1 MEKVRVRSAED
12 YAHLVEAHAR
22 QAADNSLYPGLNYE
36 NLSQYL
42 LEPYTRSYKPRSREP
57 SVEKS
62 HKGRATCFVML
73 HDLSAA
79 PHERGTPFLSPD
91 AFERS
96 EAIQNLGASST
107 GYLLFMRGNPT
118 PEWLNTIGYSCNV
131 DPDFFLKHL
140 DFRSTAGKQD
150 YFNLPSLPTTNEN
163 FIRLHWTTIGS
174 RLANF
179 EINGHDQGR
188 IDLLRKDSAKKME
201 RFLQDTRSTHKMN
214 MCDSFVRRF
223 AVHDENHFSLEQ
235 DVSICVNTVGNG
247 WIIVVWQDIGNDLM
261 QGLSGPWLEP
271 PNHSFS
277 WKTRALPTIQHR
289 PHMALE
295 ARSPPMRRCSEGPGS
310 GKFIQSASLLYLN
323 YGNSLDQELLS
334 YNPFYVLTDLFKF
347 TAFAEVQFLNMM
359 ETKLKKEI
367 DFSVTDSRHAP
378 TFSNLLYSKTLLD
391 QHVDQIEETIAS
403 IKSNSNTPFAN
414 GSAEVDQEVLV
425 VATKLLRDF
434 ESLSQRAKALSLHCE
449 SGMKIVTNNNMLLES
464 QRAIEQAAGVAKL
477 TKLAFFYIPL
487 SFTTSFFG
495 MNFIQFGTG
504 ALSIWVW
511 FVASAP
517 VFIISVLLLSYD
529 ISRIFGVLWSWICS
543 LFKKERV

>member
-1 MEKVRVRSAED
+1 MWRKGGSHVSDEAEAEADATFGCTMLPSRLSRRDQSPPSSSGYLRVSSAED

-36 NLSQYL
+36 NLSRYL
-42 LEPYTRSYKPRSREP
+42 LEPYTQSYKPRSRDP
-57 SVEKS
+57 SGETS
-62 HKGRATCFVML
+62 RNGRIACFAML

-79 PHERGTPFLSPD
+79 PHERETPFLSPD

-96 EAIQNLGASST
+96 EAIQNLGISST

-150 YFNLPSLPTTNEN
+150 YFNLPSLPSTNEN
-163 FIRLHWTTIGS
+163 FIRLRWTTIGS

-201 RFLQDTRSTHKMN
+201 QYLQDIRSTHKMSI
-214 MCDSFVRRF
+214 CDSFVRRF

-247 WIIVVWQDIGNDLM
+247 WIIVVWQDVGNDSM

-277 WKTRALPTIQHR
+277 WKTQALPTIQHK
-289 PHMALE
+289 PYMALE
-295 ARSPPMRRCSEGPGS
+295 ARSTPMRKCSEVPGA
-310 GKFIQSASLLYLN
+310 GKFTQSASLLYLN
-323 YGNSLDQELLS
+323 CGKTLDQELLS

-347 TAFAEVQFLNMM
+347 TAFAEAQFLNMM

-367 DFSVTDSRHAP
+367 DFSVTDKRHTP
-378 TFSNLLYSKTLLD
+378 TFSNILYSKTLLD
-391 QHVDQIEETIAS
+391 QHVDQIEDAIAS
-403 IKSNSNTPFAN
+403 IKSNNDTPFVD
-414 GSAEVDQEVLV
+414 GSVEIDREVLAV
-425 VATKLLRDF
+425 STKLLRDF
-434 ESLSQRAKALSLHCE
+434 ESLSNRAKALSLHCE
-449 SGMKIVTNNNMLLES
+449 NGMKIVANNNILLES
-464 QRAIEQAAGVAKL
+464 QRASSR
-477 TKLAFFYIPL
+477 PL
-487 SFTTSFFG
+487 
-495 MNFIQFGTG
+495 
-504 ALSIWVW
+504 
-511 FVASAP
+511 
-517 VFIISVLLLSYD
+517 
-529 ISRIFGVLWSWICS
+529 
-543 LFKKERV
+543 E